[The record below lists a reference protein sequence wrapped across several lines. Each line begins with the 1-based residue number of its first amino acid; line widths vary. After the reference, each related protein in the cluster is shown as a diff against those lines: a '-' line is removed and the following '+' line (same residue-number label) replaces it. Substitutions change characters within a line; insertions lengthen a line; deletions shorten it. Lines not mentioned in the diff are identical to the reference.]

1 MKFADAVEKS
11 IKAYL
16 DGKLPEELM
25 KSSGEDI
32 IYTPEY
38 MDELEEQLSEVEPE
52 VEETDNEDN

>member
-1 MKFADAVEKS
+1 MKFANAVEKS